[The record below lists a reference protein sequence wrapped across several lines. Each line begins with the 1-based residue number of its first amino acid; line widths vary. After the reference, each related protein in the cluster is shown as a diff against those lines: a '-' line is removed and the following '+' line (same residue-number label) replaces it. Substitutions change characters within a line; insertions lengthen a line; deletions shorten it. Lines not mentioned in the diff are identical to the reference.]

1 MKKYFKYISA
11 LALVAI
17 AAMSLT
23 SCGEKG
29 LGETIFPD
37 VDDQLDPNSYT
48 FTDRFLP
55 ICGRNRP
62 CLVIV

>member
-1 MKKYFKYISA
+1 MKKYFKYLSA

-17 AAMSLT
+17 VAMSLS

-37 VDDQLDPNSYT
+37 VTEELDPNSYT
-48 FTDRFLP
+48 YNFDKSTSWNSNT
-55 ICGRNRP
+55 G
-62 CLVIV
+62 